1 MAGKTHKEVLK
12 RALAE
17 KKIRNE
23 YEALEPEFELRRA
36 LICLRRDMNIT
47 QKELAEMINTK
58 QEYVS
63 RIECGHVEVS
73 VPYLARLVK
82 AMGADMEIIFKPKEG
97 GEPIRTFIGVK

>member
-1 MAGKTHKEVLK
+1 MGKTHKEVLE

-17 KKIRNE
+17 KKIRRE

-36 LICLRRDMNIT
+36 LLYLRRDMNIT
-47 QKELAEMINTK
+47 QQELAEMINTK

-63 RIECGHVEVS
+63 RIERGHVEIS

-82 AMGADMEIIFKPKEG
+82 AMGADMEIILKPKDG
-97 GEPIRTFIGVK
+97 GEPIRTRIGVK

>member
-1 MAGKTHKEVLK
+1 MAGKEHKEVLE

-17 KKIRNE
+17 KEIRRE

-36 LICLRRDMNIT
+36 LIYLRQSMNIT
-47 QKELAEMINTK
+47 QQELAEKVNTK

-63 RIECGHVEVS
+63 RIERGHVEIS

-82 AMGADMEIIFKPKEG
+82 ALGADMEIILKPKEG
-97 GEPIRTFIGVK
+97 GEPIRTRVSL